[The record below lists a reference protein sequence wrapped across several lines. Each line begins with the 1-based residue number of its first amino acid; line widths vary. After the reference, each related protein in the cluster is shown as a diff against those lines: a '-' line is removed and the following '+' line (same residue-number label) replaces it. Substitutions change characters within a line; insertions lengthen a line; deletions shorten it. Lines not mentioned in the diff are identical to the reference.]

1 MVFCSDKAAVV
12 FIESLIIIVRLL
24 DLTLFQIFA
33 VKYQN

>member
-1 MVFCSDKAAVV
+1 MVFCKDAAAVV

-24 DLTLFQIFA
+24 DLTLFKMFA